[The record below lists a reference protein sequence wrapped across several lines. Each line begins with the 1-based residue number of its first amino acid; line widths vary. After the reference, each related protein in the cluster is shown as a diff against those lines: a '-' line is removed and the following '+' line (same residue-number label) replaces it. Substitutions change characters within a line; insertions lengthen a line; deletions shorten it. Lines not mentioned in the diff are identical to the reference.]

1 MKLCYETVI
10 KSPVTDVFAFY
21 NDVSNLPR
29 IMPPSLQTEIID
41 IQGNMRAGTRIELLV
56 KWLFFPIH
64 WIVRIEEHVANR
76 YIVDVQEKG
85 PLDRFRHRQEF
96 VPHAEGA
103 LLRDEI
109 EYELPFSPFSLP
121 ISNWLVKPKLDSIFA
136 YRHAKTKKYLEKE
149 R

>member
-10 KSPVTDVFAFY
+10 KAPVTDVFAFY

-29 IMPPSLQTEIID
+29 IMPPSLKTEIID
-41 IQGNMRAGTRIELLV
+41 VQGNMRAGTRIEMLV
-56 KWLFFPIH
+56 RRLFFSIY
-64 WIVRIEEHVANR
+64 WTIRIDEHVANR
-76 YIVDVQEKG
+76 YFVDVQEKG
-85 PLDRFRHRQEF
+85 PFVRFRHRHEF

-109 EYELPFSPFSLP
+109 DFELPFSPFSLP
-121 ISNWLVKPKLDSIFA
+121 VSKWLVKPKLDRIFA
-136 YRHAKTKKYLEKE
+136 HRHAKTKKYLEKE